1 MKSKVNPLGDFLRNF
16 LVLKIRSRTELF
28 PFLSVEVSAR
38 GGDAWSN
45 YSCLVF
51 MRRATQ
57 TVEVGRTE

>member
-1 MKSKVNPLGDFLRNF
+1 MKSKVSPLGDFLRNF

-28 PFLSVEVSAR
+28 TYPSVKVSAR

-45 YSCLVF
+45 YSHLVF

-57 TVEVGRTE
+57 KVEIGRTE